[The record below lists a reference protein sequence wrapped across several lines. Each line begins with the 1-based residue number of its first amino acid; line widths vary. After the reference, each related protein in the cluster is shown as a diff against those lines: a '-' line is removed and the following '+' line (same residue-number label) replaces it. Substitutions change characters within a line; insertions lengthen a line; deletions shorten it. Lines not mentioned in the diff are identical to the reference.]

1 MENLST
7 DITAIVVG
15 GKKQTLVA
23 EAIACLARLNV
34 PYELCDDIY
43 SAVATLIAN
52 PADNLLVVGCFTAL
66 TAENMRL
73 FSLTPKGKKVSFC
86 CILKKWSDHVQP
98 KAMAAA
104 EAGVFVIHDA
114 EHIEMIIKQCR
125 HTEAAAKPKAGG
137 RDFASRITS
146 LADKFFLTQAEQ
158 DALLGVSHNAATE
171 NIAIRK

>member
-1 MENLST
+1 MESLST

-43 SAVATLIAN
+43 SAVATFIAN

-73 FSLTPKGKKVSFC
+73 FSLAPKGKKVSFC
-86 CILKKWSDHVQP
+86 CILKNWSGHFQP
-98 KAMAAA
+98 KAMTAAQ
-104 EAGVFVIHDA
+104 AGVFIINDA
-114 EHIEMIIKQCR
+114 EHIEHIIKQCG
-125 HTEAAAKPKAGG
+125 TVETVAKPKTGG

-171 NIAIRK
+171 NSAIRK